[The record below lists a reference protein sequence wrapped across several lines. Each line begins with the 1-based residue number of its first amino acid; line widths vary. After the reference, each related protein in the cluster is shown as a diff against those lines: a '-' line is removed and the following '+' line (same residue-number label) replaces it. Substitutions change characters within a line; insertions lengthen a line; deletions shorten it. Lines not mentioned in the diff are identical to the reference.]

1 MQALTKLNPTD
12 PVRFDGMNTILG
24 EIEARDEDLLNKINE
39 LSEADVDLL
48 DKINVL
54 SKDISSIG
62 TTRKLKTYI
71 SLKDLELTNESTF
84 PEIAAAMPNN
94 SSLEFSSYNPLNW
107 FPASVTG
114 DRNDVEIKRYS
125 GGVDYIKVKL
135 SNVKTGVWH
144 GYYTEQTGL
153 VWEKIAT
160 TTKTSFLCTAK
171 EGFTIVAQD
180 CFVQNN
186 RAYIHLLVKKTNNTV
201 FDTGTHDIVVNP
213 KPPSMRYSASAMP
226 HTTTG
231 ASGVSNTPINAYI
244 AEATI
249 PNIGISIYSNNC
261 KSVIIDGSYPIG

>member
-1 MQALTKLNPTD
+1 MQALTRLNPTD

-24 EIEARDEDLLNKINE
+24 EIEARDEDLLN
-39 LSEADVDLL
+39 
-48 DKINVL
+48 KINVL

-135 SNVKTGVWH
+135 SNVKIGVWH

-160 TTKTSFLCTAK
+160 TTKTSFLCTAQA
-171 EGFTIVAQD
+171 GCTIVS
-180 CFVQNN
+180 QNCYTLN
-186 RAYIHLLVKKTNNTV
+186 GEFCIELRIKK
-201 FDTGTHDIVVNP
+201 
-213 KPPSMRYSASAMP
+213 
-226 HTTTG
+226 
-231 ASGVSNTPINAYI
+231 
-244 AEATI
+244 
-249 PNIGISIYSNNC
+249 
-261 KSVIIDGSYPIG
+261 IDGSTFISGETVVAMLPLIPVAVYPCCVTARAGTSSWNLFAHAYIGTNKEIRVCCNNGISSGVTELFITCKGGVA